1 MNKDRV
7 KSGIKPIDSL
17 LCGGFE
23 KDVVTMIY
31 GGAGSGKTNICM
43 VAADEQAQMGSKTIY
58 VDTEGGFSLDRLE
71 QVSKNFDKAMQKIIF
86 LKPVDFKEQHKI
98 INELGDNVV
107 SSIGMIII
115 DTISM
120 LYRLEIGKTNAVYEI
135 NKMLG
140 KQIMSC
146 SRLARK
152 YKIPV
157 VITNQ
162 IYSDVERNG
171 KNKFVGG
178 DLLRYGSKCLIELI
192 KPEEGAPGER
202 IAVLRKHRSIKE
214 DKKVKFRITEKG
226 MI

>member
-1 MNKDRV
+1 MRKERV
-7 KSGIKPIDSL
+7 PSGIKPIDSL
-17 LCGGFE
+17 LNGGFE
-23 KDVVTMIY
+23 KDIVTMIY

-43 VAADEQAQMGSKTIY
+43 MAADELAQKGSKTIY
-58 VDTEGGFSLDRLE
+58 VDTEGGFSIERLQ
-71 QVSKNFDKAMQKIIF
+71 QVSKNFEKAMQKIIF

-98 INELGDNVV
+98 INELGDNLV
-107 SSIGMIII
+107 SAIGLVII

-140 KQIMSC
+140 KQIMTC

-157 VITNQ
+157 LITNQ

-192 KPEEGAPGER
+192 KPEEGASGER
-202 IAVLRKHRSIKE
+202 IAFLRKHRSIEE

-226 MI
+226 MF